1 MLRLRVTRKKWAQVL
16 DAAPNPNLNPNPN
29 PNPNS
34 DPDPNPNKKQD
45 PNPSLAVGCVAEPLQ
60 PAPVVAATRLIVD
73 VREEVGRAVGQ
84 QQRALDVQPRA
95 PEAAQRA

>member
-1 MLRLRVTRKKWAQVL
+1 MLTLTLAL
-16 DAAPNPNLNPNPN
+16 SANPNPNHNHNPNPN
-29 PNPNS
+29 PNG
-34 DPDPNPNKKQD
+34 
-45 PNPSLAVGCVAEPLQ
+45 LAVGCIAEPLQ
-60 PAPVVAATRLIVD
+60 PSPVVAATRLIVD